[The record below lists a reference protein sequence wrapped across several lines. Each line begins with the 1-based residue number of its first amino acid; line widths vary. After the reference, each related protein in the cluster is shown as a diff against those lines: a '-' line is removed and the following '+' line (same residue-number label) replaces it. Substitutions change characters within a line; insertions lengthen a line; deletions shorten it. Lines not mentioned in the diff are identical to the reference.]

1 MIRDQLLKAISAHA
15 KGEIE
20 RHRANVEVYL
30 SNPAGIG
37 EHSDITDAIQ
47 VEIDKI
53 SRYHD
58 QIEVINTYLR
68 DKKSPIQLDE

>member
-1 MIRDQLLKAISAHA
+1 MRDQLLKAISAHA
-15 KGEIE
+15 RGEIE
-20 RHRANVEVYL
+20 RHRANVEVDL
-30 SNPAGIG
+30 SIPAGIG

-68 DKKSPIQLDE
+68 DKKHPIQLDE

>member
-1 MIRDQLLKAISAHA
+1 MRDQLLKAISAHA
-15 KGEIE
+15 RGEIE
-20 RHRANVEVYL
+20 RHRANVEVDRT
-30 SNPAGIG
+30 NPAGIG

-68 DKKSPIQLDE
+68 DKKHPIQLDE

>member
-1 MIRDQLLKAISAHA
+1 MRDQLLKAISAHA

-30 SNPAGIG
+30 SNPAGMG

-68 DKKSPIQLDE
+68 DKKGTIQLDE

>member
-1 MIRDQLLKAISAHA
+1 MRDQLIRALLAHA
-15 KGEIE
+15 RGEISK
-20 RHRANVEVYL
+20 HQANVEVYL

-68 DKKSPIQLDE
+68 DKKHPIQLDE

>member
-1 MIRDQLLKAISAHA
+1 MRDQLLKAISAHA

-37 EHSDITDAIQ
+37 EHSDITDAIH

-68 DKKSPIQLDE
+68 DKKHPIQLDE

>member
-1 MIRDQLLKAISAHA
+1 MRDQLLKAISAHA

-37 EHSDITDAIQ
+37 EHSEITDAIQ

-68 DKKSPIQLDE
+68 DKKGTIQLDE

>member
-1 MIRDQLLKAISAHA
+1 MREQLIKAILAHA
-15 KGEIE
+15 RGEIE

-47 VEIDKI
+47 V
-53 SRYHD
+53 
-58 QIEVINTYLR
+58 
-68 DKKSPIQLDE
+68 

>member
-1 MIRDQLLKAISAHA
+1 MRDQLLKAISAHA

-30 SNPAGIG
+30 SNTAGIG
-37 EHSDITDAIQ
+37 ELSDITDAIQ

-68 DKKSPIQLDE
+68 DKKGTIQLDE

>member
-1 MIRDQLLKAISAHA
+1 MRDQLLKAISAHA

-47 VEIDKI
+47 V
-53 SRYHD
+53 
-58 QIEVINTYLR
+58 
-68 DKKSPIQLDE
+68 